1 MKNSYPNLITGNAL
15 PGYPILATGGID
27 SADVCLQFLH
37 AGAPLMQV
45 SSAIQNQDFTVIED
59 YTTGLKTLLYLEV
72 IQSCMVLSIAA
83 TLKYIIYVIS
93 SGLIF

>member
-83 TLKYIIYVIS
+83 TFIIYVIS

>member
-1 MKNSYPNLITGNAL
+1 MKKSYLNLITGNAL

-83 TLKYIIYVIS
+83 TFIIYVIS